1 MKHTPGPWTHALNA
15 SGSMRGVRGRRD
27 GPNGPSGMV
36 CYMTNPV
43 QGNLEGSADAYLIGA
58 APDLLEALEALLIE
72 KSGEVNVDGLEPE
85 EDRYEWTRFA
95 DADPTG
101 NWHRAKQARAKAKG
115 EVA

>member
-72 KSGEVNVDGLEPE
+72 KSE
-85 EDRYEWTRFA
+85 EWFA